1 MYVLPDGLKDTLKGY
16 IGQLVDEPT
25 LLKLLKKEKSIVSVG
40 DKVTYTLLKHGI
52 TPVLCIVDFLLER
65 KSYPAEMKT
74 LIHGFGKTHLYI
86 KNPPGTITDELW
98 NAIKT
103 VFSHLENGPVCIEVE
118 GEEDLASL
126 AAISLAPGG
135 VTVIYGLPN
144 KGVVVVKATTAHKQ
158 KVKEVLDQM

>member
-1 MYVLPDGLKDTLKGY
+1 MYVLPDDLKDTLKGY
-16 IGQLVDEPT
+16 IGRLVDEPE
-25 LLKLLKKEKSIVSVG
+25 LLQLLKKEEYIVSVG

-65 KSYPAEMKT
+65 KPYSPKMKAF
-74 LIHGFGKTHLYI
+74 IQKYGMVHLKI

-98 NAIKT
+98 DAIKT
-103 VFSHLENGPVCIEVE
+103 TFKNLQNGPTCIEVD

-126 AAISLAPGG
+126 AAIYLAPGG

-144 KGVVVVKATTAHKQ
+144 KGVVVVKATTAHKR
-158 KVKEVLDQM
+158 KVKEVLDRM

>member
-1 MYVLPDGLKDTLKGY
+1 MYVLPDELKNVLKGY
-16 IGQLVDEPT
+16 IGQLVDEPQLLE
-25 LLKLLKKEKSIVSVG
+25 LLKNRKNIVSVG

-52 TPVLCIVDFLLER
+52 TPNLCIVDFLLER
-65 KSYPAEMKT
+65 KPYPEEMKA
-74 LIHGFGKTHLYI
+74 LILKSRMAHLKV

-103 VFSHLENGPVCIEVE
+103 VFQNLQQGPVCIEVD

-144 KGVVVVKATTAHKQ
+144 KGVVVVDATTANKK
-158 KVKEVLDQM
+158 KVKEVLDRM

>member
-1 MYVLPDGLKDTLKGY
+1 MYVLPDELKDTLKGY
-16 IGQLVDEPT
+16 IGQLVNEPE
-25 LLKLLKKEKSIVSVG
+25 LLKLLKKKKYIVSVG

-52 TPVLCIVDFLLER
+52 TPILCIVDFLLER
-65 KSYPAEMKT
+65 KPYSEEMKT
-74 LIHGFGKTHLYI
+74 LIQKSKMVHLKV

-103 VFSHLENGPVCIEVE
+103 VFQNLKEAPVCIEVD

-126 AAISLAPGG
+126 AAISLAPEG

-144 KGVVVVKATTAHKQ
+144 KGVVVVEATPAHKK
-158 KVKEVLDQM
+158 KVKEVLDRM

>member
-1 MYVLPDGLKDTLKGY
+1 MYVLPDRLKDTLKGY

-25 LLKLLKKEKSIVSVG
+25 LLRLLKTEKHIVSVG
-40 DKVTYTLLKHGI
+40 DRVTYTLLTHGI
-52 TPVLCIVDFLLER
+52 TPVLCIVDFVLER
-65 KSYPAEMKT
+65 KTYPSEMKA
-74 LIHGFGKTHLYI
+74 LIKGFGTTHLSI

-103 VFSHLENGPVCIEVE
+103 VFSHLENGPTCIEVK

-126 AAISLAPGG
+126 AAIYLAPRG

-144 KGVVVVKATTAHKQ
+144 KGVVVVKASATHKH